1 MKMKQILTAA
11 LAASL
16 ALLALAGCGGKT
28 ASSGEAAAKDY
39 AQIIHDARDEEMNDS
54 LMIIAPDAE
63 GGFTALGGGAEEM
76 SADDI
81 KAQAENF
88 ILPMLGLE
96 AGDYEDFAASVSIM
110 NVRSYGIAIV
120 KPAEGKAEA
129 VQEAL
134 ENYASPA
141 SSWPCRTTWPTSTRS
156 PRPPPSPPSP
166 RARWFWSAARIR
178 TPSSPP
184 SKQPSPPERS
194 LCSPHNN
201 SFALFAKS
209 PTRTTCAYG
218 WDTYREMERWECAR
232 PQGRVRGSALHFVP
246 RGILGG
252 RNF

>member
-28 ASSGEAAAKDY
+28 ASSGEAATKDY
-39 AQIIHDARDEEMNDS
+39 AQIIHGARDEEMNDS
-54 LMIIAPDAE
+54 LMIIAPDAEE

-134 ENYASPA
+134 ENYVTSQQLAMQNYLA
-141 SSWPCRTTWPTSTRS
+141 DQYEIAKAATVTTV
-156 PRPPPSPPSP
+156 PSGEVVLVCCEDSDTVL
-166 RARWFWSAARIR
+166 AAI
-178 TPSSPP
+178 
-184 SKQPSPPERS
+184 EA
-194 LCSPHNN
+194 
-201 SFALFAKS
+201 ALA
-209 PTRTTCAYG
+209 A
-218 WDTYREMERWECAR
+218 
-232 PQGRVRGSALHFVP
+232 
-246 RGILGG
+246 
-252 RNF
+252 

>member
-63 GGFTALGGGAEEM
+63 GGFTALGGGAEEI

-96 AGDYEDFAASVSIM
+96 DGDYEDFAASVSIM

-120 KPAEGKAEA
+120 KPAEGKTEA

-134 ENYASPA
+134 ENYVTSQQLAMQNYLA
-141 SSWPCRTTWPTSTRS
+141 DQYEIAKAATVTTV
-156 PRPPPSPPSP
+156 PSGEVVLVCCEDSDTVL
-166 RARWFWSAARIR
+166 AAI
-178 TPSSPP
+178 
-184 SKQPSPPERS
+184 EE
-194 LCSPHNN
+194 
-201 SFALFAKS
+201 ALA
-209 PTRTTCAYG
+209 A
-218 WDTYREMERWECAR
+218 
-232 PQGRVRGSALHFVP
+232 
-246 RGILGG
+246 
-252 RNF
+252 

>member
-54 LMIIAPDAE
+54 LMIIAPGAE

-134 ENYASPA
+134 ENYVTSQQLAMQNYLA
-141 SSWPCRTTWPTSTRS
+141 DQYEIAKAATVTTV
-156 PRPPPSPPSP
+156 PSGEVVLVCCEDSDTVL
-166 RARWFWSAARIR
+166 AAI
-178 TPSSPP
+178 
-184 SKQPSPPERS
+184 EA
-194 LCSPHNN
+194 
-201 SFALFAKS
+201 ALA
-209 PTRTTCAYG
+209 A
-218 WDTYREMERWECAR
+218 
-232 PQGRVRGSALHFVP
+232 
-246 RGILGG
+246 
-252 RNF
+252 

>member
-96 AGDYEDFAASVSIM
+96 DGDYEDFAASVSIM

-134 ENYASPA
+134 ENYVTSQQLAMQNYLA
-141 SSWPCRTTWPTSTRS
+141 DQYEIAKAATVTTV
-156 PRPPPSPPSP
+156 PSGEVVLVCCEDSDTVL
-166 RARWFWSAARIR
+166 AAI
-178 TPSSPP
+178 
-184 SKQPSPPERS
+184 EA
-194 LCSPHNN
+194 
-201 SFALFAKS
+201 ALA
-209 PTRTTCAYG
+209 A
-218 WDTYREMERWECAR
+218 
-232 PQGRVRGSALHFVP
+232 
-246 RGILGG
+246 
-252 RNF
+252 